1 MTDKPISKLAM
12 PHRVIVVGGGA
23 GGLEL
28 ATRLGNYFR
37 RKGRERSASIT
48 LVDQVTFHIWKPLLH
63 EVAAGVLDA
72 NKVGLD
78 YTAHGRRH
86 GFEFCLGSLAGIHR
100 TGREIFIAPVND
112 AFGNPLH
119 PQRTLPYDTLVL
131 ALGSTTNFFSVPG
144 AEEYAF
150 ALDST
155 HDADR
160 LRSTLISLYTRANRE
175 GQGDRK
181 VKVEVAIV
189 GGGATGVELAAE
201 LSESVKEL
209 ANYDVHT
216 SDSNSDVSI
225 TVVEAGPRILPPL
238 PAPVASS
245 ATKILNEYGIAI
257 RANSQVRQVT
267 KNGLVF
273 ADGSSMQS
281 DLVVWAAGINAL
293 PVLKNMDGLALG
305 PRGQIVVLDT
315 LQSENDESIF
325 AMGDCA
331 QCAWMSRETFVP
343 PRAQA
348 AHQQASFL
356 FKSLLMRI
364 KSGSNKGLPI
374 FKYQDFGSLVSL
386 GKLGAVGNLMGRLV
400 GGRIFIDGM
409 IARFMYV
416 SLYQLHC
423 VAIHGIF
430 HAVVDALGHLL
441 RKPISPRIKL
451 H

>member
-1 MTDKPISKLAM
+1 MTDKSVSKLAAL
-12 PHRVIVVGGGA
+12 HRVIVVGGGA

-28 ATRLGNYFR
+28 ATRLGNYFG
-37 RKGRERSASIT
+37 RKGREGTASIT
-48 LVDQVTFHIWKPLLH
+48 LVDQGTLHIWKPLLH

-78 YTAHGRRH
+78 YTAHAHRH
-86 GFEFCLGSLAGIHR
+86 GFGFCLGSL
-100 TGREIFIAPVND
+100 TGVDRGARQIIIAPVND
-112 AFGNPLH
+112 AFGNPLY
-119 PQRTLPYDTLVL
+119 PERVLPYDTLVL

-160 LRSTLISLYTRANRE
+160 LRSTLISLYAQANHGNHG
-175 GQGDRK
+175 GQRPK
-181 VKVEVAIV
+181 VDVAIV

-201 LSESVKEL
+201 LSESVKEW
-209 ANYDVHT
+209 ANYGLHALDDK
-216 SDSNSDVSI
+216 SDIAI

-238 PAPVASS
+238 SDQVANS
-245 ATKILNEYGIAI
+245 ATKILHEYGIAI
-257 RANSQVRQVT
+257 RTNSQVREVT
-267 KNGLVF
+267 KNSLVF
-273 ADGSSMQS
+273 ADGNSMPS
-281 DLVVWAAGINAL
+281 DLVVWAAGIKAL

-305 PRGQIVVLDT
+305 PRGQIVVRDT
-315 LQSENDESIF
+315 LQSENDENIF
-325 AMGDCA
+325 ALGDCA
-331 QCAWMSRETFVP
+331 QCAWTSKDTFVP

-364 KSGSNKGLPI
+364 KNGSNKGLPI

-386 GKLGAVGNLMGRLV
+386 GKLGATGNLMGKLV

-409 IARFMYV
+409 IARLMYV
-416 SLYQLHC
+416 SLYQLHS
-423 VAIHGIF
+423 VAIHGVF
-430 HAVVDALGHLL
+430 HAAVDAIGHLL
-441 RKPISPRIKL
+441 RRPVSPRIKL